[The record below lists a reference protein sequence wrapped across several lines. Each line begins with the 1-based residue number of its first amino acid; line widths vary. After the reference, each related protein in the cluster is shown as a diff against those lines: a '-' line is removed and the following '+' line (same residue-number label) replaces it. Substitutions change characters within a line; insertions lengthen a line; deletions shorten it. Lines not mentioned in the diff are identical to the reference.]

1 MTLQEITLWLSA
13 GLVIATGALA
23 LGTYFL
29 YRVTGKSASAA
40 IESVDE
46 MRRAR
51 EQETMPY
58 VILQV
63 EHRRDIPGLSDI
75 KIRNIGRGPAFDI
88 QCNFLPD
95 FPYPSDDSRNM
106 SDLRIFSHLRLLS
119 QGDELSFLFGSTA
132 EILGEESSTPQSFDV
147 QISFKDSFGK
157 SYEYM
162 LPVDITETSHVLY
175 VASTTLHD
183 IDKRLERLE
192 RIFNRLQTDL
202 GRWLGRQ

>member
-1 MTLQEITLWLSA
+1 MTPEVIAVWSSVL
-13 GLVIATGALA
+13 LVIATGALA
-23 LGTYFL
+23 LATYFL
-29 YRVTGKSASAA
+29 YRVTAKSASAA

-46 MRRAR
+46 IRRAR
-51 EQETMPY
+51 EQEAMPY

-88 QCNFLPD
+88 QCTFLPD

-106 SDLRIFSHLRLLS
+106 SDLRIFSQLRLLG
-119 QGDELSFLFGSTA
+119 QGDELSFLLGPTA
-132 EILGEESSTPQSFDV
+132 QILGEESSTPESFDV

-157 SYEYM
+157 SYEYT
-162 LPVDITETSHVLY
+162 LPVDITETSRVHY
-175 VASTTLHD
+175 VAPTTLHD

-192 RIFNRLQTDL
+192 RIFDRLHRDL